1 MAHTRLAGWNEANLM
16 IDPKATLGAA
26 RSRAHKAKKTAS
38 RLFVSGVGFSAAYFL
53 DPDHGKARRQH
64 ALELIGRLLRSR
76 ADAAR
81 GDGTDLA
88 EVPRP
93 VHVASSR
100 ATFHE
105 TVNGAPK
112 ATRA

>member
-1 MAHTRLAGWNEANLM
+1 M

-26 RSRAHKAKKTAS
+26 RNHAHKAKKTAS
-38 RLFVSGVGFSAAYFL
+38 RLFVSGIGFSAAYFL
-53 DPDHGKARRQH
+53 DPDHGKARRQQ
-64 ALELIGRLLRSR
+64 AAALIGHLVRSR
-76 ADAAR
+76 AAAAR
-81 GDGTDLA
+81 GDGADLA

-93 VHVASSR
+93 VDVAPAR

>member
-1 MAHTRLAGWNEANLM
+1 M

-53 DPDHGKARRQH
+53 DPDHGKAR
-64 ALELIGRLLRSR
+64 LELIGRLLRSR

>member
-1 MAHTRLAGWNEANLM
+1 M
-16 IDPKATLGAA
+16 IDPKATLGVA

-38 RLFVSGVGFSAAYFL
+38 RLFVSGIGFSVAYFL

-64 ALELIGRLLRSR
+64 ALGLIDHLLHSR

-81 GDGTDLA
+81 GNGADLA
-88 EVPRP
+88 EVPKP
-93 VHVASSR
+93 VDAAPSR

-105 TVNGAPK
+105 TVNGTP
-112 ATRA
+112 TSQRT